1 MKVRSSFIDFG
12 IIENIYNKEIEITVL
27 IILINL
33 ELIRSLLYLNLM
45 PNRIVGISL
54 RLSIHNCI

>member
-1 MKVRSSFIDFG
+1 MKVRSSFIDYR

-27 IILINL
+27 IILIDL

-45 PNRIVGISL
+45 PNRIVGTLQRL
-54 RLSIHNCI
+54 RIHNCI